1 MLDNGL
7 GPWRS
12 RFIFNLNMVFFEKN
26 VLFPFPLVTAK
37 LIGDY
42 FVIRRCGANCSVR
55 FSYFVLVKKDNNF
68 NFQFYLPYDGAM
80 SLSSLSLQYL

>member
-1 MLDNGL
+1 MAIEVCFQFEHG
-7 GPWRS
+7 
-12 RFIFNLNMVFFEKN
+12 VFEKN

-55 FSYFVLVKKDNNF
+55 FSYFVLIKKDNNF
-68 NFQFYLPYDGAM
+68 NFQFYFT
-80 SLSSLSLQYL
+80 LQWSYVFVVSFVTVFIV